1 MRYMTAARCV
11 CEFRIRLARCV
22 SELMPNW
29 LRARRRGDCVS
40 ELMPNWLR
48 ARRHG
53 AWSLVLV
60 PAVPCTCPTLALPAP
75 QRTRLARDRLSASDR
90 SPKALWRVAR
100 AARAV
105 CGAMG
110 RAFMGISNAFRVVCD
125 CVHGHVCLS

>member
-1 MRYMTAARCV
+1 MRYNEIHDRGTLRLRIPNTACTL
-11 CEFRIRLARCV
+11 RLRTDAQV
-22 SELMPNW
+22 W
-29 LRARRRGDCVS
+29 LRARRLSSWRVVS
-40 ELMPNWLR
+40 
-48 ARRHG
+48 
-53 AWSLVLV
+53 SLV

>member
-1 MRYMTAARCV
+1 MRYNEIHDRGTLRLRIPNTACTL
-11 CEFRIRLARCV
+11 RLRTDAQLAPCASSWRVV
-22 SELMPNW
+22 S
-29 LRARRRGDCVS
+29 S
-40 ELMPNWLR
+40 
-48 ARRHG
+48 
-53 AWSLVLV
+53 LV

-110 RAFMGISNAFRVVCD
+110 RAFMEASQTRSAWSVTVSTDMCVCREN
-125 CVHGHVCLS
+125 CEPLS